1 MMPAVATPPARTP
14 LLADQAVH
22 WLLLLRSEHV
32 DETDMAAF
40 AAWRR
45 ADSRHEKAWQD
56 LAAGLGHSFGRL
68 AEHYPPPPAL
78 DARVASGGRPMQWR
92 RRFLQSAVGGLSL
105 AGIAAAVNLRY
116 PLEGIDADHVTATR
130 QRRHVALQDGS
141 RLLLDARS
149 VVDIDFSD
157 RARTIHLR
165 EGAIRAVVAPDA
177 HRPFEV
183 HTAEGTVRAL
193 GTDYMVR
200 QEVRRSLVA
209 VHEHAVDVVTR
220 SGARAT
226 VSAGVGAR
234 FDAAM
239 VDQPRDALIDEAAW
253 EHGMVTVRGRPLA
266 DIVSALR
273 PYHYGMLRISAAAGA
288 VRVSGTFSLDD
299 PQATLAL
306 LADALPITLTEY
318 TPLIVLIERRTA

>member
-1 MMPAVATPPARTP
+1 MPVVATSHARTP

-22 WLLLLRSEHV
+22 WLLLLRSDHA
-32 DETDMAAF
+32 DEKDRIAF
-40 AAWRR
+40 DEWRR
-45 ADSRHEKAWQD
+45 ADTRHEKAWQD

-68 AEHYPPPPAL
+68 TEHYPAPADL
-78 DARVASGGRPMQWR
+78 DADDVTHHPMQWR
-92 RRFLQSAVGGLSL
+92 RRFLQTAVGGLSL

-116 PLEGIDADHVTATR
+116 PLEGVDADHVTATR
-130 QRRHVALQDGS
+130 QRRQVALQDGS

-149 VVDIDFSD
+149 VVDIDFSEG
-157 RARTIHLR
+157 ARHIHLR
-165 EGAIRAVVAPDA
+165 QGAIRAVVAPDTQ
-177 HRPFEV
+177 RPFAV
-183 HTAEGTVRAL
+183 HTAEGSVRAL

-200 QEVRRSLVA
+200 QEMQRTLVA
-209 VHEHAVDVVTR
+209 VHKHSVEIVTR
-220 SGARAT
+220 SGARGT
-226 VSAGVGAR
+226 VTAGVGAR

-299 PQATLAL
+299 PLATLAL
-306 LADALPITLTEY
+306 LADALPITLTQY